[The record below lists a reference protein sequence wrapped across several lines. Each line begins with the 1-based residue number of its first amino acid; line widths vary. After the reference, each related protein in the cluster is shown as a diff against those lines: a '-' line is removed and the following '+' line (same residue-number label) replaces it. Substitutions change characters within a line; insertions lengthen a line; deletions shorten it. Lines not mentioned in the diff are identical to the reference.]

1 MHSFGWDPTAGS
13 RGVTTSSLLLP
24 RTGRPPVIDEDGPVW
39 QLDQR
44 SVPTAWVAMWDS
56 LRSVP
61 GVIAGPSAGG
71 EPGSRAVLV
80 PSVISPE
87 PGTSFAPDGQ
97 PLEPAHLHSPAD
109 TSLHVLLPLERV
121 ALVVAQGWGIQC
133 PRAVH
138 GTELILFAPRDETEL
153 EVVTSL
159 ARESVRWSLAR
170 NGVTVY
176 QRRPIDLPAAEARPE
191 TEAVAL
197 AG

>member
-1 MHSFGWDPTAGS
+1 MVVVMA
-13 RGVTTSSLLLP
+13 SLVLP
-24 RTGRPPVIDEDGPVW
+24 RAGRAPVVDDDGPVW

-44 SVPTAWVAMWDS
+44 SVPTTWVAVWDA
-56 LRSVP
+56 LRGVP
-61 GVIAGPSAGG
+61 GVTAGPSAVG

-87 PGTSFAPDGQ
+87 PGTSFSEGGR

-109 TSLHVLLPLERV
+109 TSLHIVLPLERV
-121 ALVVAQGWGIQC
+121 ALVVAQGWAIPC

-138 GTELILFAPRDETEL
+138 GTELILFGPRDEAEL
-153 EVVTSL
+153 EVVTAL

-170 NGVTVY
+170 NGVTVFG
-176 QRRPIDLPAAEARPE
+176 RRGVAETALRSTAGAPSVAGAASPE
-191 TEAVAL
+191 VATL